1 MAGRGDESVAQLLAN
16 LPPRVRQLRLASKS
30 ITAVGAD
37 AIAAALST
45 PTCGVRSVSLECN
58 QLGNEGARALAAVTL
73 GAAALTSLALGDN
86 CIGAD
91 GVAALLDAV
100 ASGALLELDLG
111 NSLLDGRRHN
121 RFRADGTT
129 TQALAT
135 CIASSQL
142 TQLNLRGCGLD
153 HRIYQKK
160 NCLAIGGRPAARGH
174 GHVARAGGPRA
185 GAPAAHR
192 THCGKDRPVAHT
204 VLLSLRRALP
214 RCQPLCRAAL
224 RLAARESTPKGASAA
239 AAARPCSPIMKR
251 FALLV
256 ASTATGAALA
266 DSA

>member
-58 QLGNEGARALAAVTL
+58 QLGNEGARALAAVAL

-91 GVAALLDAV
+91 GLAALLDAV

-121 RFRADGTT
+121 RFRADGST
-129 TQALAT
+129 TQALAA

-153 HRIYQKK
+153 HRYEAACVAHAIMPTVLSVPLPSQTLPGSHTACLLCCLRAGLYQHY
-160 NCLAIGGRPAARGH
+160 RPAA
-174 GHVARAGGPRA
+174 GGSRSLTSPL
-185 GAPAAHR
+185 
-192 THCGKDRPVAHT
+192 THSGRPQGRWPSQHWA
-204 VLLSLRRALP
+204 
-214 RCQPLCRAAL
+214 
-224 RLAARESTPKGASAA
+224 TPPVAA
-239 AAARPCSPIMKR
+239 AAA
-251 FALLV
+251 ALC
-256 ASTATGAALA
+256 
-266 DSA
+266 D